1 MIASRASSCVP
12 VQPLHG
18 ETLMPRYALSPADL
32 GDLLRLRGLR
42 LTREA
47 DRQRQVLRASGK
59 PGPCVPLPSVRHSF
73 PALVRRFINKEYRG

>member
-1 MIASRASSCVP
+1 
-12 VQPLHG
+12 
-18 ETLMPRYALSPADL
+18 MPRYALSPADL

-59 PGPCVPLPSVRHSF
+59 PGPCVPLPARTSNPLSNAKWRLIHSVFTPS
-73 PALVRRFINKEYRG
+73 KESRG